1 MIRAAALAVLFVVTT
16 LLTACGLV
24 VTDEAPT
31 TPIEVAAPALKLA
44 VPEVDA
50 LAFVP
55 SRTLSRGRA
64 RALARRAALPTLI
77 PACDDQLQGRAFAID
92 FHTLVAH
99 RDVIEGGGYVRVWA
113 GKRSAAVGAASAY
126 RVGELAVAQV
136 ARKLPRRLAVA
147 SRVATGASV
156 VAVVE
161 RNGKLRLLPGV
172 IVDRV
177 QGAPYGARTK
187 VLRLTSA
194 VREGDAGPVL
204 DARGRVVGAVFGAD
218 STTTLGLALP
228 ASALRGGVVG
238 RTLETLDACD

>member
-1 MIRAAALAVLFVVTT
+1 MIRAAALGLLFVVTT

-24 VTDEAPT
+24 MTDEAPT
-31 TPIEVAAPALKLA
+31 TPIEVAAPALTPA

-55 SRTLSRGRA
+55 NRVLSRNRA
-64 RALARRAALPTLI
+64 RALSRRAALPTLI
-77 PACDDQLQGRAFAID
+77 PACDDESRGRGFAID
-92 FHTLVAH
+92 AHTLVAH

-113 GKRSAAVGAASAY
+113 GNRSTAVGAASAY

-147 SRVATGASV
+147 SRVAMGASV
-156 VAVVE
+156 VVVVE
-161 RNGKLRLLPGV
+161 RNGKLRMLPGV
-172 IVDRV
+172 VVDRV
-177 QGAPYGARTK
+177 PGAPYGARTK
-187 VLRLTSA
+187 VLRVTSA

-204 DARGRVVGAVFGAD
+204 DARGRVVGAVFGVD
-218 STTTLGLALP
+218 SMTTLGLAVP
-228 ASALRGGVVG
+228 ASALSRRAIG